1 MKANQSRLVLWSFIV
16 LLVFIGVAYSLWPK
30 AVQTDL
36 ATLQS
41 GELNVSI
48 LEEGRTRVHDIYVLS
63 APVAGHLTRIHAE
76 VGDIVEMSKTIVA
89 TIEPNDPAFLD
100 PRTEAQAKADIETAR
115 SSKAFAEA
123 TVTQAEAELEF
134 ALSEFT
140 RIREF
145 GSTDT
150 VSERELDNAERIYK
164 TRRAGLATA
173 QAGLQMSIFEVQR
186 AQANLMSPANTT
198 VAHGLCACVSILA
211 PISGRVLKVLNKS
224 EGVVIAGTPLVEIGD
239 PKNLEIIVEL
249 LSFDAVKVQP
259 GQKVNITN
267 WGGEEDLLGR
277 VSQIEPIG
285 FKKVSALGI
294 EEQRVNV
301 IVSFA
306 SDASRWLRLG
316 HGYQLDVQILLW
328 QGTDSL
334 TVPVTA
340 LFRVQRQ
347 WAIYAVKNSRVE
359 RRLVQVGRRN
369 NFMVEI
375 LSGLNKG
382 DTYVV
387 HPNDQIKEGVKV
399 LQLETES
406 EF

>member
-1 MKANQSRLVLWSFIV
+1 MKANQSRAVLWSCIV
-16 LLVFIGVAYSLWPK
+16 LLVFTGVAYSLWPK

-36 ATLQS
+36 AILQS

-48 LEEGRTRVHDIYVLS
+48 AEEGRTRVHDIYVLS
-63 APVAGHLTRIHAE
+63 APVTGHLTRIHAE
-76 VGDIVEMSKTIVA
+76 VGDVVEMSSTVVA
-89 TIEPNDPAFLD
+89 KIEPNDPAFLD

-123 TVTQAEAELEF
+123 KITQAEAELEF

-140 RIREF
+140 RMRELR
-145 GSTDT
+145 STDT
-150 VSERELDNAERIYK
+150 VSKRELDNAERMYK

-173 QAGLQMSIFEVQR
+173 QAELQMSIFEIQR

-198 VAHGLCACVSILA
+198 VEHGLCACVSILA

-249 LSFDAVKVQP
+249 LSFDAVKVQA
-259 GQKVNITN
+259 GQKVIITN
-267 WGGEEDLLGR
+267 WGGEKDLLGR

-301 IVSFA
+301 IVSFE
-306 SDASRWLRLG
+306 SDASGWFRLG
-316 HGYQLDVQILLW
+316 HGYQLDVQIMLW

-340 LFRVQRQ
+340 LFRVQGQ
-347 WAIYAVKNSRVE
+347 WAIYAVKDNKVE
-359 RRLVQVGRRN
+359 RQLVQIGRRN

-375 LSGLNKG
+375 LSGLSKG

-387 HPNDQIKEGVKV
+387 HPNDQIKEGVRV
-399 LQLETES
+399 LQLKTES
-406 EF
+406 QL

>member
-1 MKANQSRLVLWSFIV
+1 MKANQSRAVLWSCIV
-16 LLVFIGVAYSLWPK
+16 LLVCTGVAYSLWPK
-30 AVQTDL
+30 AVQTNL
-36 ATLQS
+36 AILQS

-48 LEEGRTRVHDIYVLS
+48 AEEGRTRVHDIYVLS
-63 APVAGHLTRIHAE
+63 APVTGHLTRIHAE
-76 VGDIVEMSKTIVA
+76 VGDVVEMSNTIVA
-89 TIEPNDPAFLD
+89 KIEPNEAAFLD

-123 TVTQAEAELEF
+123 TLEQAEAELEF

-140 RIREF
+140 RMRELR
-145 GSTDT
+145 STDT
-150 VSERELDNAERIYK
+150 VSERELDNAERMYK

-173 QAGLQMSIFEVQR
+173 QAALQMSIFEIQR
-186 AQANLMSPANTT
+186 AQANLMSPANSA
-198 VAHGLCACVSILA
+198 VEHGLCACVSILA

-224 EGVVIAGTPLVEIGD
+224 EGVVIAGAPLVEIGD
-239 PKNLEIIVEL
+239 PRNLEIIVEL

-259 GQKVNITN
+259 GQKVIITN

-301 IVSFA
+301 IVSFE

-316 HGYQLDVQILLW
+316 HGYQLDVQIMLW

-347 WAIYAVKNSRVE
+347 WAIFGVKDGKVE

-369 NFMVEI
+369 NLMVEI

-399 LQLETES
+399 LQLKTES
-406 EF
+406 EL